1 MISTYM
7 LLKKDFEIHAIDA
20 SIFFNI
26 HFHINTYLVVQILC
40 KYKAEYH

>member
-7 LLKKDFEIHAIDA
+7 LLKKDFKIHEIDA

-26 HFHINTYLVVQILC
+26 HFHINTYLGVQILC
-40 KYKAEYH
+40 KDKAEYH